1 MNYIIVI
8 DDKEIEYKI
17 NFSKRKSV
25 SIRILEP
32 YKIKVNAPSRVDVKR
47 IVEFVESKKNWISKK
62 SKEMKLVNYK
72 VYEKKY
78 TDGEIYLV
86 FGKEYKLQI
95 IVKNELGVNNTTLH
109 NNILCISTNDDSVEN
124 IKIMLENLYR
134 KLTYNE
140 IIKSVNKL
148 QTSFTQVPTQIKVKE
163 QKRRWGSCTGKD
175 ALLFNWRLSMCPK
188 EVIEYVVLH
197 EMCHMVH
204 KNHSKNYWDLVL
216 KLMPNYKEK
225 ELWLKENAYKIV

>member
-8 DDKEIEYKI
+8 DDKEIEYEI

-32 YKIKVNAPSRVDVKR
+32 YKIEVKAPSRVDVKR

-95 IVKNELGVNNTTLH
+95 IVKNELGANNTTLH

-124 IKIMLENLYR
+124 IKNMLENLYR

-148 QTSFTQVPTQIKVKE
+148 QTSFAQVPTQIKVKE

>member
-8 DDKEIEYKI
+8 DGKKIEYKI

-32 YKIKVNAPSRVDVKR
+32 YRIEVKAPNGVDVKR
-47 IVEFVESKKNWISKK
+47 IVEFVESKKNWVSKK
-62 SKEMKLVNYK
+62 SKEMELVNYE

-78 TDGEIYLV
+78 IDGESTLV
-86 FGKEYKLQI
+86 FGIEHKLQI
-95 IVKNELGVNNTTLH
+95 IVKSDIKTNSATLH
-109 NNILCISTNDDSVEN
+109 NNILCIVTNDDSAEY
-124 IKIMLENLYR
+124 IKFMLENLYR

-140 IIKSVNKL
+140 IFQSVKKL
-148 QTSFTQVPTQIKVKE
+148 QPLFTQVPTQIKVKE

-204 KNHSKNYWDLVL
+204 KNHSKNYWDLVF

-225 ELWLKENAYKIV
+225 ELWLKENAHKIV